1 MQTKN
6 NIKNLSFFFLALFV
20 GEAIFGLGVFWPLL
34 LVLNI
39 GGWVYWL
46 GFIVGLFLSV
56 FYGQVLGLM
65 SLFIVLFLV
74 VTYFL
79 FNTGRFNPV
88 LVVLVSLAVN
98 LLFDYLF
105 GLGFGIGEQIVVF
118 VVSSLVARSADGD
131 SAIRISL

>member
-6 NIKNLSFFFLALFV
+6 NIKNLFFFFLALFI
-20 GEAIFGLGVFWPLL
+20 GEAVFGFGLFWPLL

-46 GFIVGLFLSV
+46 GFFAGLFLSI
-56 FYGQVLGLM
+56 FYGQVLGPM

-79 FNTGRFNPV
+79 FNSGRFKPV
-88 LVVLVSLAVN
+88 WVVLVSLIVN
-98 LLFDYLF
+98 IIFDYLF
-105 GLGFGIGEQIVVF
+105 GFGFGFGEQILVF
-118 VVSSLVARSADGD
+118 VVSSLVARGADGD
-131 SAIRISL
+131 HTIRINL

>member
-20 GEAIFGLGVFWPLL
+20 GEAIFGLGAFWALL

-46 GFIVGLFLSV
+46 GFFAGLFLSV
-56 FYGQVLGLM
+56 FYGQVLGPM

-74 VTYFL
+74 ITYFL
-79 FNTGRFNPV
+79 FSSGRFKPV
-88 LVVLVSLAVN
+88 WVVLVSVLAN
-98 LLFDYLF
+98 LLFDYFF
-105 GLGFGIGEQIVVF
+105 GLGFGVWELALVF
-118 VVSSLVARSADGD
+118 AVSSLVARTADGD
-131 SAIRISL
+131 HAIRINL